1 MKAAARR
8 NDAEAVKMVS
18 GFVFRDFGC
27 EQRRLA
33 AVSRWHIVAVA
44 DQLRWHSTTTTTAT
58 TTTTTITTTT
68 TTSNDNNNDNNTAL
82 PSTTFRSVGPSMT
95 HSNEPLLWLSYFRNF
110 CHRHVR

>member
-1 MKAAARR
+1 VKAAARR

-44 DQLRWHSTTTTTAT
+44 DQLSEAMVSSSVRVALRST
-58 TTTTTITTTT
+58 
-68 TTSNDNNNDNNTAL
+68 
-82 PSTTFRSVGPSMT
+82 
-95 HSNEPLLWLSYFRNF
+95 Y
-110 CHRHVR
+110 

>member
-1 MKAAARR
+1 MKAAAWR

-44 DQLRWHSTTTTTAT
+44 DQLSEAMVSSSVRVALRST
-58 TTTTTITTTT
+58 
-68 TTSNDNNNDNNTAL
+68 
-82 PSTTFRSVGPSMT
+82 
-95 HSNEPLLWLSYFRNF
+95 Y
-110 CHRHVR
+110 

>member
-1 MKAAARR
+1 MVKAAAWR

-44 DQLRWHSTTTTTAT
+44 DQLSEA
-58 TTTTTITTTT
+58 I
-68 TTSNDNNNDNNTAL
+68 
-82 PSTTFRSVGPSMT
+82 
-95 HSNEPLLWLSYFRNF
+95 YYYY
-110 CHRHVR
+110 

>member
-1 MKAAARR
+1 MKAAAWR

-44 DQLRWHSTTTTTAT
+44 DQLSEA
-58 TTTTTITTTT
+58 I
-68 TTSNDNNNDNNTAL
+68 
-82 PSTTFRSVGPSMT
+82 
-95 HSNEPLLWLSYFRNF
+95 YYYY
-110 CHRHVR
+110 

>member
-44 DQLRWHSTTTTTAT
+44 DQMSEAMVSSSVRVALRST
-58 TTTTTITTTT
+58 
-68 TTSNDNNNDNNTAL
+68 N
-82 PSTTFRSVGPSMT
+82 
-95 HSNEPLLWLSYFRNF
+95 
-110 CHRHVR
+110 

>member
-44 DQLRWHSTTTTTAT
+44 DQLSEAMVSSSVRVALRST
-58 TTTTTITTTT
+58 
-68 TTSNDNNNDNNTAL
+68 
-82 PSTTFRSVGPSMT
+82 
-95 HSNEPLLWLSYFRNF
+95 Y
-110 CHRHVR
+110 

>member
-1 MKAAARR
+1 MVKAAARR

-44 DQLRWHSTTTTTAT
+44 DQLSEAMVSSSVRV
-58 TTTTTITTTT
+58 
-68 TTSNDNNNDNNTAL
+68 AL
-82 PSTTFRSVGPSMT
+82 RSP
-95 HSNEPLLWLSYFRNF
+95 Y
-110 CHRHVR
+110 

>member
-1 MKAAARR
+1 MVKAAARR

-44 DQLRWHSTTTTTAT
+44 DQLSEAMVFSSVRVALRST
-58 TTTTTITTTT
+58 
-68 TTSNDNNNDNNTAL
+68 
-82 PSTTFRSVGPSMT
+82 
-95 HSNEPLLWLSYFRNF
+95 Y
-110 CHRHVR
+110 

>member
-1 MKAAARR
+1 MVKAAARR

-44 DQLRWHSTTTTTAT
+44 DQLSEAMVSSSVRVALRST
-58 TTTTTITTTT
+58 
-68 TTSNDNNNDNNTAL
+68 
-82 PSTTFRSVGPSMT
+82 
-95 HSNEPLLWLSYFRNF
+95 Y
-110 CHRHVR
+110 

>member
-44 DQLRWHSTTTTTAT
+44 DQLSEAMVSPSVRV
-58 TTTTTITTTT
+58 
-68 TTSNDNNNDNNTAL
+68 AL
-82 PSTTFRSVGPSMT
+82 RLT
-95 HSNEPLLWLSYFRNF
+95 Y
-110 CHRHVR
+110 

>member
-44 DQLRWHSTTTTTAT
+44 DQLSEAM
-58 TTTTTITTTT
+58 
-68 TTSNDNNNDNNTAL
+68 AL
-82 PSTTFRSVGPSMT
+82 
-95 HSNEPLLWLSYFRNF
+95 YYYYYYYY
-110 CHRHVR
+110 

>member
-44 DQLRWHSTTTTTAT
+44 DQLSEAENAPCRTGKHS
-58 TTTTTITTTT
+58 
-68 TTSNDNNNDNNTAL
+68 
-82 PSTTFRSVGPSMT
+82 GPEGRNGAR
-95 HSNEPLLWLSYFRNF
+95 NEPKNSLTSLLKP
-110 CHRHVR
+110 

>member
-1 MKAAARR
+1 VVKAAARR

-44 DQLRWHSTTTTTAT
+44 DQLSEAMVSSSVRVALRST
-58 TTTTTITTTT
+58 
-68 TTSNDNNNDNNTAL
+68 
-82 PSTTFRSVGPSMT
+82 
-95 HSNEPLLWLSYFRNF
+95 Y
-110 CHRHVR
+110 

>member
-33 AVSRWHIVAVA
+33 AGLLEHVSR
-44 DQLRWHSTTTTTAT
+44 
-58 TTTTTITTTT
+58 
-68 TTSNDNNNDNNTAL
+68 L
-82 PSTTFRSVGPSMT
+82 PFR
-95 HSNEPLLWLSYFRNF
+95 
-110 CHRHVR
+110 